1 MRFLL
6 LLRHCQFCH
15 YLKTPSLLYVAGS
28 FRSSRRQSMLHMLIV
43 VQDEGQACPHGQ
55 RQAREDEQL
64 HQPYRYG
71 ALSAESAIG
80 SGVSAGMWH

>member
-1 MRFLL
+1 
-6 LLRHCQFCH
+6 
-15 YLKTPSLLYVAGS
+15 
-28 FRSSRRQSMLHMLIV
+28 MLHMLIV